1 MTINVTKK
9 RIWSVALMVER
20 ISIDAIYKWSTASKI
35 QMSSLRKK
43 FLLCARIMCVLKR
56 MYRVFLNKFYF
67 TSQSFSLSTQSS
79 CMHNLPHFP
88 QISNGWDFEI
98 KLFFE
103 WPVHWQP
110 KYNHFVHYFHR
121 RGIEFSHYGPCM
133 NTSATAEKCPSS
145 CARSLLSGAVCGSNG
160 NVYPSECD
168 MKRQT
173 CG

>member
-1 MTINVTKK
+1 MWQRKGFGLWHWRSNVSQSMLSTSGVLRVRFKWVHFTK
-9 RIWSVALMVER
+9 
-20 ISIDAIYKWSTASKI
+20 
-35 QMSSLRKK
+35 KK
-43 FLLCARIMCVLKR
+43 FLLCARVMCVLKR

-67 TSQSFSLSTQSS
+67 TSKSLSLSTQSS

-103 WPVHWQP
+103 WPIHWQP